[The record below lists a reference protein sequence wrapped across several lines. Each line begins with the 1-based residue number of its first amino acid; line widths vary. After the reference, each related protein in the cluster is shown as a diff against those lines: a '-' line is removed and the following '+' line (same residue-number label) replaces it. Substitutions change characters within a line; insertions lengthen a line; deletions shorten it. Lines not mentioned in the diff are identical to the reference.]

1 MLKDLKSFYHH
12 RLKEINKLHEFR
24 LDFTDGCKLRSFKD
38 EEQKGPDEYNVVFYN
53 IFQKKKLYL
62 NNNPDNLGIVPEMAE
77 FSETIQKRENV
88 NSWLPVGNWYMPY
101 FIRYL
106 KPIFVDVFYDEILVF
121 SDALDCKHKLINF
134 ELFPKNEKELFVWM
148 NVIEKFKKEMP
159 CDIAVKNDITYD
171 STEFDHIIDVKV
183 NPEEDFRQHYLGLK
197 VGRFYLPDPGSSR
210 PYGLSAL
217 EGNSPHPEYHPDG
230 LKNKNSLEIIE
241 DILYYSSTHF
251 MTINNA

>member
-1 MLKDLKSFYHH
+1 MLKDLKSFYHN

-134 ELFPKNEKELFVWM
+134 ELFPNNSPIRSEHSGGIILFFSC
-148 NVIEKFKKEMP
+148 KLP
-159 CDIAVKNDITYD
+159 PDL
-171 STEFDHIIDVKV
+171 
-183 NPEEDFRQHYLGLK
+183 YLGYAK
-197 VGRFYLPDPGSSR
+197 CVNIFNFS
-210 PYGLSAL
+210 
-217 EGNSPHPEYHPDG
+217 
-230 LKNKNSLEIIE
+230 
-241 DILYYSSTHF
+241 
-251 MTINNA
+251 